1 MKIEK
6 FNPKLSGYKFILASQ
21 SPRRKQLLQELG
33 LPFTI
38 EVRSVVETYPETLSA
53 KDTAI
58 FLAEKKS
65 TAFPIEE
72 IPDNVILIFADT
84 VVAADDEILGKPKDH
99 TQAVEM
105 LKKLS
110 GKSHQVITGVFLKAR
125 NQQRKFGVSTKVMF
139 KELTDIEIDYYVE
152 NFKPFDKAGA
162 YGIQEWIGVAA
173 IQGIEGSYF
182 NVVGL
187 PVHELY
193 EQLLKW

>member
-72 IPDNVILIFADT
+72 IPENVILIFADT

-99 TQAVEM
+99 TQAVEI